1 MAYVEDGNVVIHAF
15 HEDEMEG
22 IFKRLEI
29 WEDFTVGEMRCIVCD
44 RKLSRD
50 NFGALVP
57 YKGGVRGACDKC
69 SCISKA
75 QRLVEDGCLYPRRKI
90 K

>member
-1 MAYVEDGNVVIHAF
+1 MAYVEDRNVVIHAF
-15 HEDEMEG
+15 HEDEMEE
-22 IFKRLEI
+22 IYKRLEI

-44 RKLSRD
+44 RGLNRD

-57 YKGGVRGACDKC
+57 YKGGVHGACDKY

-75 QRLVEDGCLYPRRKI
+75 QRLVEDGWLFPRRKN